1 MASRQLLTDEERWLL
16 LGVPHDPDALA
27 RHYTFT
33 RFDQELV
40 VGRRG
45 AANRLG
51 FAVQLALLRHPGT
64 GLVQMGE
71 PVDALVTWLA
81 APPPRS
87 PSMPAG
93 RRR

>member
-16 LGVPHDPDALA
+16 LGVPHDPDSLA

-51 FAVQLALLRHPGT
+51 FAVATRI
-64 GLVQMGE
+64 
-71 PVDALVTWLA
+71 A
-81 APPPRS
+81 S
-87 PSMPAG
+87 PSRHWPGADG
-93 RRR
+93 